1 GAAGG
6 GRLVGGGPPRS
17 ASAGQATS
25 DPGATPAAPAAIAL
39 DKRGGDAWAWEKRLT
54 GVCPGCPPEAP
65 LALRVNGRTTPA
77 ERDGDAFAATVRLD
91 PGPNEVVAVATMPD
105 GSEEVSAPVVY
116 EVQLQPRP
124 TARLVARVEG
134 DRIVFDASGSTPSDY
149 DAAPIRSW
157 RVEPRDGNP
166 AALDLAQQAAGVFA
180 AAIPSADGEYYAAV
194 TVEDA
199 AGRFDDAAAYVVVE
213 AGVARAPD
221 PVHERAAW
229 IAPAVVYGV
238 VPRNFDPPGFVGV
251 TARLDDLRDLGIS
264 ALWFSPITRTPP
276 GLFGYEVIDYF
287 DTNPTYGTKEEFKTL
302 VDAAHARDLRVLMDF
317 VPNHTSVEHPYA
329 RDADA
334 FGEASASWD
343 FYDRDAGGT
352 PTHYFDWF
360 HLPNLNFANPE
371 VRRFMME
378 AMTFWARDLGVDGFR
393 VDAVWG
399 IQQRR
404 PEWLTDFLVEMNR
417 IKPDSLL
424 IAEASARDPFWTEQ
438 GFDAAY
444 DWTDQLGQWAW
455 GDALGGIAPIGE
467 AMVAALT
474 DDGRGYHPDAPV
486 MRFLNNN
493 DTGARFVT
501 TYGLDFSKT
510 ALAML
515 LTLPG
520 LPCLYTGDEVGAEF
534 QPYETAGPID
544 WSDPN
549 DLRPYVKELIALRR
563 ATPAL
568 HGRRWLPLAVEPAA
582 PCFAYLRSADDPT
595 AAPVVVVLN
604 FSASDLEAS
613 VTLPVDS
620 GLARGGTLIDLLT
633 GETVTL
639 PTGDGFSTP
648 LLGWG
653 VRVLAYDLDRA

>member
-1 GAAGG
+1 
-6 GRLVGGGPPRS
+6 
-17 ASAGQATS
+17 
-25 DPGATPAAPAAIAL
+25 
-39 DKRGGDAWAWEKRLT
+39 
-54 GVCPGCPPEAP
+54 
-65 LALRVNGRTTPA
+65 
-77 ERDGDAFAATVRLD
+77 
-91 PGPNEVVAVATMPD
+91 
-105 GSEEVSAPVVY
+105 
-116 EVQLQPRP
+116 
-124 TARLVARVEG
+124 
-134 DRIVFDASGSTPSDY
+134 
-149 DAAPIRSW
+149 
-157 RVEPRDGNP
+157 
-166 AALDLAQQAAGVFA
+166 
-180 AAIPSADGEYYAAV
+180 
-194 TVEDA
+194 
-199 AGRFDDAAAYVVVE
+199 
-213 AGVARAPD
+213 
-221 PVHERAAW
+221 
-229 IAPAVVYGV
+229 
-238 VPRNFDPPGFVGV
+238 
-251 TARLDDLRDLGIS
+251 
-264 ALWFSPITRTPP
+264 
-276 GLFGYEVIDYF
+276 
-287 DTNPTYGTKEEFKTL
+287 
-302 VDAAHARDLRVLMDF
+302 
-317 VPNHTSVEHPYA
+317 
-329 RDADA
+329 
-334 FGEASASWD
+334 
-343 FYDRDAGGT
+343 
-352 PTHYFDWF
+352 
-360 HLPNLNFANPE
+360 
-371 VRRFMME
+371 
-378 AMTFWARDLGVDGFR
+378 
-393 VDAVWG
+393 
-399 IQQRR
+399 
-404 PEWLTDFLVEMNR
+404 
-417 IKPDSLL
+417 
-424 IAEASARDPFWTEQ
+424 
-438 GFDAAY
+438 
-444 DWTDQLGQWAW
+444 
-455 GDALGGIAPIGE
+455 
-467 AMVAALT
+467 
-474 DDGRGYHPDAPV
+474 